1 MPATQTVRRRTA
13 TVRPAPEAKP
23 PPRIYTL
30 LEWRSLVEFGLLPLS
45 WPWLRGTPTG
55 DGHPVLLLP
64 GFAAGDATLRP
75 LAAFLKSRGYAV
87 ETWGF
92 GRNRGFNRKFVT
104 ALEQKLRFIH
114 HRSGRRVSII
124 GWSLGGV
131 FAFDMAHRLPELV
144 RGVYS
149 LGSPMRLDP
158 VRVEAPLAVKVLY
171 RWLAHPLGPVAHM
184 AMSRAKL
191 LEQAPPVPSS
201 CIYSATDG
209 VVPAHAAMIEGSGAG
224 RQHENLPVPGSHL
237 GLGVNPLVMW
247 MLADRL
253 SQPEGSWRPFQPRG
267 GLARVYE
274 RLLAL
279 PKPA

>member
-1 MPATQTVRRRTA
+1 MPARQHLPQL
-13 TVRPAPEAKP
+13 PASSFAHAGAR
-23 PPRIYTL
+23 PPRRLYTL
-30 LEWRSLVEFGLLPLS
+30 LEWRALIEFGTLPFS
-45 WPWLRGTPTG
+45 WPWLQTTPAG

-64 GFAAGDATLRP
+64 GFAAGDATLKP
-75 LAAFLKSRGYAV
+75 LAAFLRSRGYAV

-92 GRNRGFNRKFVT
+92 GRNRGFNRKFVL
-104 ALEQKLRFIH
+104 ALEQKLRFMH
-114 HRSGRRVSII
+114 HRAGRKVSIV

-131 FAFDMAHRLPELV
+131 FAFDLAHRLPECV
-144 RGVYS
+144 RSVHS
-149 LGSPMRLDP
+149 LGSPMHLDRE
-158 VRVEAPLAVKVLY
+158 RVEAPLAVKVLY

-184 AMSRAKL
+184 AMARARL
-191 LEQAPPVPSS
+191 LGVAPPVPST

-209 VVPAHAAMIEGSGAG
+209 VVPPHAAVIEGNA

-237 GLGVNPLVMW
+237 GLGFNPLVLW

-253 SQPEGSWRPFQPRG
+253 ALAEGAWRPFRPRG
-267 GLARVYE
+267 AFARIYG

>member
-1 MPATQTVRRRTA
+1 MTAAQTVPRQPGDLPQA
-13 TVRPAPEAKP
+13 AKAKP
-23 PPRIYTL
+23 PPRLYTL
-30 LEWRSLVEFGLLPLS
+30 LEWRSLVEFGLLPVS
-45 WPWLRGTPTG
+45 WPWLRSTPKG
-55 DGHPVLLLP
+55 DGHAVLLLP
-64 GFAAGDATLRP
+64 GFAAGDATLKP
-75 LAAFLKSRGYAV
+75 LAAFLASRGYAV

-104 ALEQKLRFIH
+104 ALEQKLRFMH
-114 HRSGRRVSII
+114 HRSGRPVSVI

-131 FAFDMAHRLPELV
+131 FAFDLAHRMPDLV

-184 AMSRAKL
+184 AMARAKL
-191 LEQAPPVPSS
+191 LEQAPPVPST

-209 VVPAHAAMIEGSGAG
+209 VVPAHAAMIDGRGA
-224 RQHENLPVPGSHL
+224 QHENLPVPGSHL

-247 MLADRL
+247 ILAERL
-253 SQPEGSWRPFQPRG
+253 SQPEGAWQPFKPRG
-267 GLARVYE
+267 GFARVYQ

>member
-1 MPATQTVRRRTA
+1 MRARQALPPLPATHFA
-13 TVRPAPEAKP
+13 EDHAKP
-23 PPRIYTL
+23 PARLYTL
-30 LEWRSLVEFGLLPLS
+30 LEWRSLIELGLLPVS
-45 WPWLRGTPTG
+45 WPWLRGTPKG

-64 GFAAGDATLRP
+64 GFAAGDATLLP
-75 LAAFLKSRGYAV
+75 LAAFLRSRGYAV

-92 GRNRGFNRKFVT
+92 GRNRGFNRKFAA
-104 ALEQKLRFIH
+104 ALEQKVRYMH
-114 HRSGRRVSII
+114 HRAGRKVSLI

-131 FAFDMAHRLPELV
+131 FAFDMAHRLPECV

-149 LGSPMRLDP
+149 LGSPMRLSP
-158 VRVEAPLAVKVLY
+158 AHIEAPLAVKVLY

-191 LEQAPPVPSS
+191 LETPPPVPSA

-209 VVPAHAAMIEGSGAG
+209 VVPQHAAVIEAG
-224 RQHENLPVPGSHL
+224 RKQHENLPVPGSHL

-247 MLADRL
+247 MLANRL
-253 SQPEGSWRPFQPRG
+253 AQDEGRWSPFAPRG
-267 GLARVYE
+267 AIARIYR

>member
-1 MPATQTVRRRTA
+1 MTASQTVQRSA
-13 TVRPAPEAKP
+13 AHIGQKAPAKP
-23 PPRIYTL
+23 PPRLYTL
-30 LEWRSLVEFGLLPLS
+30 LEWRSLLEFGLLPAS
-45 WPWLRGTPTG
+45 WPWLRSTPMG

-64 GFAAGDATLRP
+64 GFAAGDATLKP
-75 LAAFLKSRGYAV
+75 LAAFLATRGYAV

-92 GRNRGFNRKFVT
+92 GRNRGFARKFVS
-104 ALEQKLRFIH
+104 ALEQKLRYMH
-114 HRSGRRVSII
+114 HRAGRRVTVI

-131 FAFDMAHRLPELV
+131 FAFDLAHRLPELV

-158 VRVEAPLAVKVLY
+158 ARVEAPLAVKVLY

-184 AMSRAKL
+184 AMARAKL
-191 LEQAPPVPSS
+191 LEQAPPVPST

-209 VVPAHAAMIEGSGAG
+209 VVPAHAAMIDCEGE
-224 RQHENLPVPGSHL
+224 QHENVPVPGSHL
-237 GLGVNPLVMW
+237 GLGFNPLVMW
-247 MLADRL
+247 ILAERL
-253 SQPEGSWRPFQPRG
+253 AQPEGAWQPFAPAG
-267 GLARVYE
+267 SMARVYR